1 MKCQLLINKREI
13 VCLKH
18 CNDPKGFLPHS
29 YNMNDIYESID
40 ECNTKKIKLLIVF
53 NDKIAGT
60 LSNKKLH
67 SVVTV
72 SYIKQKKKKKNFSI
86 YCLYH
91 IISFCCT
98 KKY

>member
-1 MKCQLLINKREI
+1 
-13 VCLKH
+13 
-18 CNDPKGFLPHS
+18 
-29 YNMNDIYESID
+29 MNDIYESID

-72 SYIKQKKKKKNFSI
+72 SYIKQKKKKKKL
-86 YCLYH
+86 LYILSLSH
-91 IISFCCT
+91 HFILLYEKILG
-98 KKY
+98 

>member
-1 MKCQLLINKREI
+1 
-13 VCLKH
+13 
-18 CNDPKGFLPHS
+18 
-29 YNMNDIYESID
+29 MNDIYESID

-72 SYIKQKKKKKNFSI
+72 SYIKQKKKKKKKL
-86 YCLYH
+86 LYILSLSH
-91 IISFCCT
+91 HFILLYEKILG
-98 KKY
+98 

>member
-1 MKCQLLINKREI
+1 
-13 VCLKH
+13 
-18 CNDPKGFLPHS
+18 
-29 YNMNDIYESID
+29 MNDIYESID

-72 SYIKQKKKKKNFSI
+72 SYINKKKKKKKL
-86 YCLYH
+86 LYILSLSH
-91 IISFCCT
+91 HFILLYEKILG
-98 KKY
+98 

>member
-1 MKCQLLINKREI
+1 
-13 VCLKH
+13 
-18 CNDPKGFLPHS
+18 
-29 YNMNDIYESID
+29 MNDIYESID

-72 SYIKQKKKKKNFSI
+72 SYIKQKKKNKKKI
-86 YCLYH
+86 LYIRYLSQH
-91 IISFCCT
+91 FILG
-98 KKY
+98 

>member
-1 MKCQLLINKREI
+1 
-13 VCLKH
+13 
-18 CNDPKGFLPHS
+18 
-29 YNMNDIYESID
+29 MNDIYESID

-72 SYIKQKKKKKNFSI
+72 SYIKQKKKKKKKNFSI

>member
-1 MKCQLLINKREI
+1 
-13 VCLKH
+13 
-18 CNDPKGFLPHS
+18 
-29 YNMNDIYESID
+29 MNDIYESID

-72 SYIKQKKKKKNFSI
+72 SYIKQKNKKKKKKL
-86 YCLYH
+86 LYILSLSH
-91 IISFCCT
+91 HFISLYE
-98 KKY
+98 KILG

>member
-1 MKCQLLINKREI
+1 
-13 VCLKH
+13 
-18 CNDPKGFLPHS
+18 
-29 YNMNDIYESID
+29 MNDIYESID

-72 SYIKQKKKKKNFSI
+72 SYIKQKKTKKKKL
-86 YCLYH
+86 LYILSLSH
-91 IISFCCT
+91 HFILLYEKILG
-98 KKY
+98 